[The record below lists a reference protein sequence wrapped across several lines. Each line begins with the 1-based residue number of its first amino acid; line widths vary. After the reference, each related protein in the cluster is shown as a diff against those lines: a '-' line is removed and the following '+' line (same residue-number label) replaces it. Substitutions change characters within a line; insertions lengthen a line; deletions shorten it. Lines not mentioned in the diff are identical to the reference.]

1 MNHIPDFL
9 KLLRELQ
16 KINPE
21 FPLQYAVCL
30 GVVSLKEGLSVTEL
44 SDQTNL
50 PLSTVS
56 RIVGALSTS
65 RQRGEPYGLIYV
77 KTSKLEKR
85 RKEIYLST
93 KGKIFIESIDELMR
107 SNKSAGKTT
116 NGIAQAS

>member
-16 KINPE
+16 KIDPE

-30 GVVSLKEGLSVTEL
+30 GVISLKEGLSITEL
-44 SDQTNL
+44 AKHTNL

-65 RQRGEPYGLIYV
+65 RQKGEPYGLALV
-77 KTSKLEKR
+77 KKSKQEKR
-85 RKEIYLST
+85 KKEIYLST
-93 KGKIFIESIDELMR
+93 KGKLFIQSIDELMTPHKFE
-107 SNKSAGKTT
+107 SKST
-116 NGIAQAS
+116 NGIAKAV